1 LKLVKEKLK
10 VVLVVVI
17 VDTVVVVVLL
27 VEIRKIDRATKYIK

>member
-1 LKLVKEKLK
+1 LVKEKLK